1 MLFFH
6 KKMIF
11 NPKHRI
17 TGLVSMP
24 YFLIFEVIG
33 PVFEIQ
39 GYIMIVLALILGL
52 LNTQIMIMLFI
63 VTILMG
69 VLISLS
75 SILIAENETKY
86 FNLREMSILVLLSI
100 FENFGPRQLISL
112 WRTTAYIRLI
122 AKSESWEKLERKGF
136 ARAN

>member
-1 MLFFH
+1 M
-6 KKMIF
+6 
-11 NPKHRI
+11 
-17 TGLVSMP
+17 
-24 YFLIFEVIG
+24 
-33 PVFEIQ
+33 
-39 GYIMIVLALILGL
+39 
-52 LNTQIMIMLFI
+52 
-63 VTILMG
+63 
-69 VLISLS
+69 LISLS

>member
-1 MLFFH
+1 
-6 KKMIF
+6 MIF
-11 NPKHRI
+11 NPKPRI

-39 GYIMIVLALILGL
+39 GYIMIVLALFLGL